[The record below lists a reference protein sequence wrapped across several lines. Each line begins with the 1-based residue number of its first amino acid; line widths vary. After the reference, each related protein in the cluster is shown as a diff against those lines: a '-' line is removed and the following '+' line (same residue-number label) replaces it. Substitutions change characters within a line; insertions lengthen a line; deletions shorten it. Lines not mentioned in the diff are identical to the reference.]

1 MFISYKDS
9 PLFVSPNDGAP
20 ETGLSLS
27 HLIAASSCDLTF
39 DASLDPAK
47 YIGKSAISDD
57 FHVNA
62 AKATKLAFSYIPL
75 VGLNTLSGISAAS
88 TGIFNLTGDSASGV
102 SIRLGNFLFRQ
113 CYLDS
118 LTISINPNQPIRA
131 NANFSCYNES
141 GIEGLSYS
149 GLGGSHNFTTDT
161 SSGTAFSA
169 LHALASSVSG
179 QSISLPESK
188 TEISIQT
195 TCSRTP
201 VYEVGST
208 YPRTVLLNSVTRQTS
223 VNGENVGEVISF
235 SGNSAVLNLKLA
247 EFGKL
252 MDPTFNAATD
262 YRVRFDVTGRVVSQ
276 NISAQVGR
284 TVEGSVNISE
294 NIF

>member
-75 VGLNTLSGISAAS
+75 VGGVKSGIAEAS
-88 TGIFNLTGDSASGV
+88 TGIFNLTGDSSC
-102 SIRLGNFLFRQ
+102 SIRLGNFLFQQ

-141 GIEGLSYS
+141 GVEGLSYS
-149 GLGGSHNFTTDT
+149 GLVHNGGFTVDS

-179 QSISLPESK
+179 QSVSLPESK

-223 VNGENVGEVISF
+223 VNGENIGTVVSV
-235 SGNSAVLNLKLA
+235 SGNSAVLNLKFA

-252 MDPTFNAATD
+252 MDPTFNAAVD
-262 YRVRFDVTGRVVSQ
+262 YRLRLDISGRVTSQ
-276 NISAQVGR
+276 NLSAQVGR
-284 TVEGSVNISE
+284 TVESQISLIE
-294 NIF
+294 NVF